1 MGGVRLIT
9 RFRILFPRT
18 SQAVWLVAIVG
29 VAWTVA
35 CSEGTTSPPPPFP
48 TFTEPN
54 LENRTITNLT
64 TLEEAQDLAS
74 FDVRVPSGGNFDFEF
89 LGGSYTPPI
98 FGGSSDYPIDDIVEL
113 LFGDGKQQV
122 FIMQAATNLK
132 LGGPSEPIEVAD
144 VTGELV
150 HGEPYGYPST
160 VYVSWTKDERSY
172 SASTTLNESFN
183 FDNLLALL
191 DTIS

>member
-1 MGGVRLIT
+1 M
-9 RFRILFPRT
+9 FPGT

-29 VAWTVA
+29 VALAVA
-35 CSEGTTSPPPPFP
+35 CSEGTTSLPPFP

-64 TLEEAQDLAS
+64 TLQEAQNLAS
-74 FDVRVPSGGNFDFEF
+74 FEVRVPSGGNFDFEF

-98 FGGSSDYPIDDIVEL
+98 FGGSNDYPIDDIVEL
-113 LFGDGKQQV
+113 LFGDGDQQV
-122 FIMQAATNLK
+122 VIMQAATNLK
-132 LGGPSEPIEVAD
+132 LGGPSEPINIAG

-150 HGEPYGYPST
+150 HGEHYGYPST

-172 SASTTLNESFN
+172 SASTTLNETFTLE
-183 FDNLLALL
+183 DLLALL
-191 DTIS
+191 GTIS